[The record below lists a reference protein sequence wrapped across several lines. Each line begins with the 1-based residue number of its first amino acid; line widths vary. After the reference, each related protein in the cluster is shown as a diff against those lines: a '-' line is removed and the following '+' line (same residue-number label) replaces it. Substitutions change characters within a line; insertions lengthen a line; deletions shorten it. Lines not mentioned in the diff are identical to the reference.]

1 MLKRKK
7 NIPITYAEELIVKGI
22 DPRVLPIES
31 ALSVLY
37 KAPPDATAAEVLTMV
52 QRALGHSSISS
63 TTVYTSAPKEKVDNW
78 LDAVKFE

>member
-22 DPRVLPIES
+22 DPRVLPIEL

-37 KAPPDATAAEVLTMV
+37 NIKQDFGFANFLSIKGIVLI
-52 QRALGHSSISS
+52 G
-63 TTVYTSAPKEKVDNW
+63 KN
-78 LDAVKFE
+78 

>member
-37 KAPPDATAAEVLTMV
+37 NIKQDFGFANFLSIKGIVLI
-52 QRALGHSSISS
+52 G
-63 TTVYTSAPKEKVDNW
+63 KN
-78 LDAVKFE
+78 